1 MVLREAAGR
10 AEGGAVNIEF
20 ASCRFK
26 YGKIC
31 SYRVEISV
39 TFQSWHLQ
47 RKQLKKYSIMFV
59 SFSPVKSLILNVIR
73 NEFITVHKRR
83 VDFRK
88 AVIANPDV
96 CWNWKQRDRIR
107 KELPLSIRVSK
118 QTNSAF
124 FIIRC
129 G

>member
-1 MVLREAAGR
+1 MFISSRDLSDFSILAFTTETV
-10 AEGGAVNIEF
+10 
-20 ASCRFK
+20 K
-26 YGKIC
+26 
-31 SYRVEISV
+31 EI
-39 TFQSWHLQ
+39 H
-47 RKQLKKYSIMFV
+47 SIMFV

-107 KELPLSIRVSK
+107 KELPLSIRVNK